1 MSNPLG
7 ILLPMSNLYWLQ
19 VFYRIC
25 MLYFANRGQIK
36 SYNAKET
43 TEASDHLFQ
52 INYGALKFHYNR
64 HF

>member
-1 MSNPLG
+1 
-7 ILLPMSNLYWLQ
+7 MSNLYWLQ